1 MTALNFNFLMILK
14 LEELKNHENEAIQNL
29 EEPLVNFNST
39 STSYSYN
46 FSDEL

>member
-1 MTALNFNFLMILK
+1 MIALNFNFRRVLK
-14 LEELKNHENEAIQNL
+14 LELFKNHENEAIRSL
-29 EEPLVNFNST
+29 EKPLVNFNST